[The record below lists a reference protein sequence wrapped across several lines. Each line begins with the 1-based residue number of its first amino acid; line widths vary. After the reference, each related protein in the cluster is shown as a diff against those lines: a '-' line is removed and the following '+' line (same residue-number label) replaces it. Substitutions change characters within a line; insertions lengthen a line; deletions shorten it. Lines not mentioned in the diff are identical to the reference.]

1 MSKKVKK
8 EEAKMNKKLAFV
20 ALLSFLA
27 LMSVLQSAKAATIPS
42 AALDK
47 EVYLAGETGTI
58 TVSVYNEEADKIRVT
73 EVSATVNYYYED
85 GTIYVQKFFS
95 GDVFPVEIQ
104 IGETESFNI
113 PISLPTNVAHG
124 YMNPIVEARTELW
137 YEPSQHWFSSD
148 RPTYSLKLYVES
160 PYQQMYQD
168 SQDELA
174 NKEAQ
179 LVDTQQ
185 ELENTQG
192 QLEEQELLTNNLN
205 SMVIMFAATTL
216 VFVTVTAFLGFY
228 MFTKRPKAVQPQ
240 A

>member
-1 MSKKVKK
+1 
-8 EEAKMNKKLAFV
+8 MNKKLAFV
-20 ALLSFLA
+20 SILSFLA

-42 AALDK
+42 AALDR
-47 EVYLAGETGTI
+47 EVYFAGETGDI
-58 TVSVYNEEADKIRVT
+58 TVSVYNEENDKIRVT

-95 GDVFPVEIQ
+95 NEVFPVEIDV
-104 IGETESFNI
+104 GETESFNI
-113 PISLPTNVAHG
+113 PLSLPTNIAHG
-124 YMNPIVEARTELW
+124 YLNPIVEARTDLW
-137 YEPSQHWFSSD
+137 YEPSQHWFTSD
-148 RPTYSLKLYVES
+148 RPSYSLKLYVES
-160 PYQQMYQD
+160 PYKELYEG

-174 NKEAQ
+174 STEDQ
-179 LVDTQQ
+179 LADTQQ
-185 ELENTQG
+185 ELANTED
-192 QLEEQELLTNNLN
+192 QLAEEQLLTGNLN